1 MIMKHVYEGKTKTV
15 YALDDGNYLLKFKD
29 DATGTDGKFDP
40 GANTVGLSIEGMG
53 TGGLRVTEYFFK
65 KIEAAGFPT
74 HFISADIAKAE
85 MTIKP
90 ATFFGNG
97 LEVICRFRA
106 AGSFMRRY
114 GMYAKEGQELDALV
128 EITLKDDDRGDPP
141 ITKDALNM
149 LNLLTYEE
157 YEILKELTQK
167 ISRLIKQEIAAKGGE
182 LYDLKLE
189 FGRVK
194 RPGAVN
200 GEITLID
207 EISAGNMRVYKDG
220 KSVEPLDLVELI
232 LG

>member
-1 MIMKHVYEGKTKTV
+1 MKHVYEGKTKTV
-15 YALDDGNYLLKFKD
+15 YDLENGNYLLKFKD
-29 DATGTDGKFDP
+29 DATGENGKFDP

-53 TGGLRVTEYFFK
+53 MGGLRLTEYFFK

-74 HFISADIAKAE
+74 HFVGADIAKAE
-85 MTIKP
+85 MTVKP

-97 LEVICRFRA
+97 LEVICRFKA
-106 AGSFMRRY
+106 VGSFMRRY
-114 GMYAKEGQELDALV
+114 GMYAKEGQDLDAFV

-141 ITKDALNM
+141 ITRDALNM

-157 YEILKELTQK
+157 YDILKDLTKK
-167 ISRLIKQEIAAKGGE
+167 ISRLIKEEIECKGGE

-189 FGRVK
+189 FGR
-194 RPGAVN
+194 VN

-207 EISAGNMRVYKDG
+207 EISAGNMRVYKNG